1 MYLKGGDWVGGEVR
15 EDPCADWHSA
25 NWIRFTRGLP
35 HDLQIH
41 FFVVA
46 CNNHSISANPAT
58 LSPQHCVIQIHRVSQ
73 ETRVRGFTAE
83 QRFERFPLAREPTT
97 DDLSA

>member
-1 MYLKGGDWVGGEVR
+1 MGEGCAKICVQIGTQQTGSFSR
-15 EDPCADWHSA
+15 EVCHMTSR
-25 NWIRFTRGLP
+25 NM
-35 HDLQIH
+35 
-41 FFVVA
+41 FFVA

-58 LSPQHCVIQIHRVSQ
+58 LSPQQCIMQIHCVSQ